1 MEIIAFIGPYT
12 LFKGSSATFSL
23 NVPIRTGGPDGAVE
37 EDLNTC
43 HWRWKDKLWQKL
55 LHVLGC
61 VELTRLH
68 RICVIPN

>member
-23 NVPIRTGGPDGAVE
+23 NVPIRTGGPDGAVAEE

-43 HWRWKDKLWQKL
+43 H
-55 LHVLGC
+55 
-61 VELTRLH
+61 
-68 RICVIPN
+68 